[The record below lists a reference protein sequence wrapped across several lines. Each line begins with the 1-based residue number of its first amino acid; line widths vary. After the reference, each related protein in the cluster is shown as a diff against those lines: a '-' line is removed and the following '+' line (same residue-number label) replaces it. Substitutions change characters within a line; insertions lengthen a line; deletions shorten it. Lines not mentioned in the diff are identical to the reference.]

1 MRHTHRGQDFPEAL
15 PRDSQRHIFP
25 SSHWRG
31 SVARG
36 RVQFRFGMVVAWEG
50 GGGQEKSWLAGLQDV
65 WSERV
70 QCSFIMAP
78 V

>member
-50 GGGQEKSWLAGLQDV
+50 GGGSGKVMVGGAAGCL
-65 WSERV
+65 E
-70 QCSFIMAP
+70 
-78 V
+78 